1 MNLTKTIND
10 ETVNADFYSE
20 VIDMSL
26 AHKIS
31 IHAIFASALTGTWK
45 LQASSEN
52 TSNPASWGDVPGSDQ
67 NVMGAGSVLW
77 NNPTC
82 TYKYLRVFFDYTAG
96 SSNAKIHVIIK
107 D

>member
-10 ETVNADFYSE
+10 ETVNGNFTSD

-26 AHKIS
+26 VHKFS
-31 IHAIFASALTGTWK
+31 IQAVYTSSLTGTWK

-52 TSNPASWGDVPGSDQ
+52 TSNPTAWGDVPSSGQ
-67 NVMGAGSVLW
+67 AVMGAGSVTW
-77 NNPTC
+77 NNATC
-82 TYKYLRVFFDYTAG
+82 VYKYIRVVFDYTAG
-96 SSNAKIHVIIK
+96 TSNVKVHVVLK